1 MDQGF
6 SYLLM
11 IKVNRQGNM
20 MVNGRMIYPM
30 AMASTIILMMGVTD
44 TREIGEMQKD
54 LEENYSTTISR

>member
-20 MVNGRMIYPM
+20 MANGRMIYPM

-54 LEENYSTTISR
+54 LEENYSTTIRR

>member
-1 MDQGF
+1 
-6 SYLLM
+6 
-11 IKVNRQGNM
+11 M

-54 LEENYSTTISR
+54 LEENYSTTIRR

>member
-54 LEENYSTTISR
+54 LEENYSTTIRR